1 MDDLDAVMP
10 SGWREP
16 GLGARA
22 APASSELAGPVALV
36 TIVLLAATTLW
47 RLDRRGPLWI
57 VLLAATTLWRL
68 DRRGPLWMAFS
79 ALSSYL
85 QHRQEAHA

>member
-1 MDDLDAVMP
+1 MDDLDAAMP
-10 SGWREP
+10 TGWREL

-36 TIVLLAATTLW
+36 TIALLAATMLW
-47 RLDRRGPLWI
+47 RLDRRGMQER
-57 VLLAATTLWRL
+57 AC
-68 DRRGPLWMAFS
+68 S

-85 QHRQEAHA
+85 RHRQEAS